1 VKIGDTL
8 PGGVHTLHAVAAE
21 SDRFNAGTSAP
32 VVITMKRKAQDLK
45 YTGSTD
51 LASNSVLD
59 DTMVSALGKPAISF
73 EWFGAAVVAGDPL
86 RQGKGD
92 LTVRA
97 AETDIYEAA
106 ETSVKISVTKPK
118 WVITWDNPPSIVAG
132 EKLTDKH
139 LNASA
144 EGDGLFL
151 EYEDEEYNKI
161 KVGSTLSILERDD
174 EEDLSA
180 GQSQTLTVTA
190 KPSKVFESTTK
201 EVTIL
206 VMPKPKAQTPPPTT
220 GKKKKRNK

>member
-1 VKIGDTL
+1 
-8 PGGVHTLHAVAAE
+8 
-21 SDRFNAGTSAP
+21 
-32 VVITMKRKAQDLK
+32 
-45 YTGSTD
+45 
-51 LASNSVLD
+51 
-59 DTMVSALGKPAISF
+59 
-73 EWFGAAVVAGDPL
+73 
-86 RQGKGD
+86 
-92 LTVRA
+92 
-97 AETDIYEAA
+97 
-106 ETSVKISVTKPK
+106 
-118 WVITWDNPPSIVAG
+118 VITWDNPPSIVAG